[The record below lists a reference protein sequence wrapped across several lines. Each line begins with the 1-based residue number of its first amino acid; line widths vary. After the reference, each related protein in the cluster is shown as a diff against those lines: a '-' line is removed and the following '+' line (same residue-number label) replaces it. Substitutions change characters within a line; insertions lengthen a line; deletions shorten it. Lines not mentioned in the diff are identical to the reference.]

1 VIVLDLDDTLY
12 LERNYVRSGF
22 QAVDH
27 WLKIYRSFE
36 GFFDE
41 AWSLFESGARGT
53 IFNMVLEGRG
63 LRDANLVKDLINVY
77 RSHMPLISL
86 ESDAVEFLC
95 SYRLEE
101 LALITDGPAISQW
114 AKIKAL
120 NIEKYIG
127 TIIVTSD
134 LGSNY
139 SKPNPASFERI
150 QGTLDGNECVYIA
163 DNPLKD
169 FIAPASLGWMSSIRI
184 RRTGSLHY
192 YVSTPDNCV
201 EAISLSD
208 VDPSLLEPCKAR
220 LVI

>member
-1 VIVLDLDDTLY
+1 MMMIVLDLDDTLY
-12 LERNYVRSGF
+12 LERDYVRSGF
-22 QAVDH
+22 KAVDQ
-27 WLKIYRSFE
+27 WLQINRSFE

-41 AWSLFESGARGT
+41 SWSLFQSGKRGT

-63 LRDANLVKDLINVY
+63 LSDANLVKDLINVY

-95 SYRLEE
+95 NYRPEE

-127 TIIVTSD
+127 TIIVTAD
-134 LGSNY
+134 LGANH
-139 SKPNPASFERI
+139 SKPNPEAFEMI
-150 QGTLDGNECVYIA
+150 QGTLAGNECVYIA

-169 FIAPASLGWMSSIRI
+169 FIAPSKLGWMPSIRI
-184 RRTGSLHY
+184 RRAGSLHY
-192 YVSTPDNCV
+192 DVSTPDNCV
-201 EAISLSD
+201 EAVSLSNID
-208 VDPSLLEPCKAR
+208 ALLGSLKAPK
-220 LVI
+220 

>member
-1 VIVLDLDDTLY
+1 MIALDLDDTLY

-22 QAVDH
+22 QAVDR
-27 WLKIYRSFE
+27 WLKIHRSFE

-41 AWSLFESGARGT
+41 AWLLFESGARST

-63 LRDANLVKDLINVY
+63 LSDAHLVKDLINVY

-95 SYRLEE
+95 NYQPEE

-127 TIIVTSD
+127 TIIVTAD
-134 LGSNY
+134 LGTDY
-139 SKPNPASFERI
+139 GKPNPASFERI
-150 QGTLDGNECVYIA
+150 QGTLAGNECVYIA

-169 FIAPASLGWMSSIRI
+169 FIAPSSLGWMSSIRV

-192 YVSTPDNCV
+192 DVPTSDNCV
-201 EAISLSD
+201 EVASFYDID
-208 VDPSLLEPCKAR
+208 HSLLEAAK
-220 LVI
+220 LVS